1 MEKGI
6 FGVLTAVFL
15 LLTGCGEKVD
25 FSNPISVLKSFIL
38 LCEEGKID
46 EAQKLLAPSNNVDYF
61 KKFKNMN
68 GGKDLIYIDYDYKG
82 NDEFVKLDFELL
94 PSGNDSAVHV
104 KLIST
109 YPAYQNSTFEKEV
122 VLHKIN
128 GNWKIYDYLLLPV
141 KVK

>member
-1 MEKGI
+1 MKKYLFGI
-6 FGVLTAVFL
+6 LAASSLFL
-15 LLTGCGEKVD
+15 IGCDEKVD
-25 FSNPISVLKSFIL
+25 FSNPVSVVKSFIL
-38 LCEEGKID
+38 LCEDGRID
-46 EAQKLLAPSNNVDYF
+46 DAQKLLAPSNNVDYF

-94 PSGNDSAVHV
+94 PSDNSSTAYV
-104 KLIST
+104 KLTST
-109 YPAYQNSTFEKEV
+109 YLAQQNSTFEKEIT
-122 VLHKIN
+122 LHKID

>member
-1 MEKGI
+1 MKKVVFGI
-6 FGVLTAVFL
+6 LTVLSF
-15 LLTGCGEKVD
+15 LLTGCDEKVD

-38 LCEEGKID
+38 LCEKGKID

-82 NDEFVKLDFELL
+82 DGEFVKLDFELL
-94 PSGNDSAVHV
+94 PSGNDSVAYV
-104 KLIST
+104 KMTST
-109 YPAYQNSTFEKEV
+109 YLAQQNGTFEKKV
-122 VLHKIN
+122 ILHKIN
-128 GNWKIYDYLLLPV
+128 GDWKIYDYLLFPV